1 MFRKLNENSQTLTVH
16 IDGQPAKATP
26 GETVAAVILRQP
38 QGWNRTTPVEGRP
51 RAPFCMMGVCF
62 DCLVVVDGQASV
74 QGCLTLVRDGMRIER
89 QHGKR
94 RVM

>member
-1 MFRKLNENSQTLTVH
+1 MFRKLSEQDQTLT
-16 IDGQPAKATP
+16 IFLDGQPVSATP
-26 GETVAAVILRQP
+26 GETVAAVILRQE
-38 QGWNRTTPVEGRP
+38 QAWNRTTPVKQQP

-62 DCLVVVDGQASV
+62 DCLVIVDGTASV
-74 QGCLTLVRDGMRIER
+74 QGCLTVVQDGMQIAR